1 MGEIELRKDESAK
14 RPIENVNFSE
24 DEDSVKQQ
32 AKKVTIN
39 NSKEEEKSESNIED
53 QNSTD
58 DSNEDQTTPSY
69 PTSDTDE
76 DEAHSEVKFKEQYSQ
91 FNYPINEPPSDRPVR
106 VYADGVFD
114 LFHIGHMRQLEQ
126 AKKVFPNVHLIVG
139 LPNDKLTHRL
149 KGLTVMNDKERAEA
163 LRHCKWVDEVVESAP
178 WVITPDFLEE
188 HKIDF
193 VAHDD
198 IPYASDDSGDI
209 YLPVKKVGKFIP
221 TKRTEGVSTSDL
233 ITRIIRD
240 YDQYVMRNLARGL
253 DRKVLNVSLF
263 KKNELD
269 FRHHIKMLRDAIRNH
284 WVSTSRDLKADI
296 KSFLS
301 MATTDYQLQYTPLHG
316 SSAPPSPGPGN
327 HQNSFLGGLNRWMQ
341 RRSSSQYDLP
351 QMKANLSNQSSEN
364 DDTVTLKNHQ

>member
-1 MGEIELRKDESAK
+1 MGEEGIKINDTHKRRIDEVEPSEKEDNVERQTKKYNFEIDEPEEQEKKDEK
-14 RPIENVNFSE
+14 E
-24 DEDSVKQQ
+24 DD
-32 AKKVTIN
+32 
-39 NSKEEEKSESNIED
+39 KEESPSKSLEEISQSVSPVEEEPRD
-53 QNSTD
+53 
-58 DSNEDQTTPSY
+58 
-69 PTSDTDE
+69 
-76 DEAHSEVKFKEQYSQ
+76 VRFKELSTP
-91 FNYPINEPPSDRPVR
+91 FSYPINDPPEGRPVR

-139 LPNDKLTHRL
+139 LPNDQLTHRL

-163 LRHCKWVDEVVESAP
+163 LRHCKWVDEVLENAP
-178 WVITPDFLEE
+178 WVITPEFLEE

-240 YDQYVMRNLARGL
+240 YDQYVMRNLARGVN
-253 DRKVLNVSLF
+253 RKELNVSLF

-269 FRHHIKMLRDAIRNH
+269 LRHHIKVLRDTLRNH
-284 WVSTSRDLKADI
+284 EL
-296 KSFLS
+296 
-301 MATTDYQLQYTPLHG
+301 
-316 SSAPPSPGPGN
+316 
-327 HQNSFLGGLNRWMQ
+327 
-341 RRSSSQYDLP
+341 
-351 QMKANLSNQSSEN
+351 
-364 DDTVTLKNHQ
+364 